1 MPAVVAA
8 DTELWSRYADHPD
21 QATRDELIAHYLP
34 LVRYVASRVAAR
46 LPQNV
51 EHGDLISYGVF
62 GLIDAIEKFDLDR
75 GFKFETYA
83 VARIKG
89 AILDELRSLDWVPR
103 SIRAKARAVDTAWS
117 DLEGDLHRTPTR
129 VEVADELDM
138 SGDQFAAT
146 LNQISLAGLAALDE
160 LVAGGDGA
168 ITLGDTLADVGAGPV
183 AAHELDEIG
192 ANLACAIGGM
202 LERERVILTL
212 YYRESLTLADIGVV
226 LGVTESRV
234 CQIHTKAIMQLC
246 VWSLLP
252 ES

>member
-1 MPAVVAA
+1 MPAVAA
-8 DTELWSRYADHPD
+8 PDSDLWARYTAAPT
-21 QATRDELIAHYLP
+21 QALRDELIVHYTP

-51 EHGDLISYGVF
+51 EHGDLVAYGVF
-62 GLIDAIEKFDLDR
+62 GLIDAIEKYDLER

-129 VEVADELDM
+129 DEIADELDLT
-138 SGDQFAAT
+138 GDQLATT
-146 LNQISLAGLAALDE
+146 LNQISLAGLVALDE
-160 LVAGGDGA
+160 LVAGGEGA
-168 ITLGDTLADVGAGPV
+168 ITLGDTIADVGAGPV
-183 AAHELDEIG
+183 VYHEMDEIRV
-192 ANLACAIGGM
+192 NLATAIATM

-212 YYRESLTLADIGVV
+212 YYREGLTLADIGVV

-234 CQIHTKAIMQLC
+234 CQIHTKAIMGLC
-246 VWSLLP
+246 AWSLAQ
-252 ES
+252 EN

>member
-1 MPAVVAA
+1 MPAVAA
-8 DTELWSRYADHPD
+8 PDADLWARYTDHPD
-21 QATRDELIAHYLP
+21 RATRDELIRHYLP

-51 EHGDLISYGVF
+51 EHGDLASYGVF

-89 AILDELRSLDWVPR
+89 AILDELRGLDWVPR

-129 VEVADELDM
+129 DEVADELDM
-138 SGDQFAAT
+138 TGDQFAVT
-146 LNQISLAGLAALDE
+146 LNQISLTGLVALDE
-160 LVAGGDGA
+160 LVAGGEGA
-168 ITLGDTLADVGAGPV
+168 ITLGDTIADLGAGPV
-183 AAHELDEIG
+183 VFHEMDEIG
-192 ANLACAIGGM
+192 ANLAYAIAGM

-212 YYRESLTLADIGVV
+212 YYREGLTLADIGVV

-246 VWSLLP
+246 AWSLLP